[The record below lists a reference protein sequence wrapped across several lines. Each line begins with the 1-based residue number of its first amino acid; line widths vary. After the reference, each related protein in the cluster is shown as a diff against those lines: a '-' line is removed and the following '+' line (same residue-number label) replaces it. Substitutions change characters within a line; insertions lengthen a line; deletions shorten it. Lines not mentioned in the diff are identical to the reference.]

1 MTKRWSLYL
10 PLLLA
15 TALFSCKEESIE
27 PAPVPPAGALTG
39 EYDFVSMSLDAVT
52 TSESVQAG
60 MINKAVSKVIY
71 TTKNNQGTYTFDGK
85 NIIGTNVSYSV
96 DTTLKTLFYFGDPEP
111 EEIDMPFQADI
122 PAYNSSG
129 TYRVIGT
136 DSLFFEG
143 GFINGPVSSGG
154 QPMTSPASGGK
165 FSFSGKMLIFT
176 AKVSHVTTT
185 SIMGI
190 TTTSSTFGSTTV
202 RMRKR
207 D

>member
-1 MTKRWSLYL
+1 MTKRYSLYL

-27 PAPVPPAGALTG
+27 PTPAGALTG

-60 MINKAVSKVIY
+60 MVTKVVSKVVY

-85 NIIGTNVSYSV
+85 NITGTAVSYSV
-96 DTTLKTLFYFGDPEP
+96 DTTLKTLFYLGDPEP
-111 EEIDMPFQADI
+111 EEVDMPFAADI
-122 PAYNSSG
+122 PAYNSAG
-129 TYRVIGT
+129 TYRVIGA
-136 DSLFFEG
+136 DSLYFEG

-154 QPMTSPASGGK
+154 QPMASPPSGGR
-165 FSFSGKMLIFT
+165 FSFSGKMLTFI
-176 AKVSHVTTT
+176 AKVNHVSTT
-185 SIMGI
+185 SIMGV
-190 TTTSSTFGSTTV
+190 TTTSSTFGVTTV
-202 RMRKR
+202 KMRKR